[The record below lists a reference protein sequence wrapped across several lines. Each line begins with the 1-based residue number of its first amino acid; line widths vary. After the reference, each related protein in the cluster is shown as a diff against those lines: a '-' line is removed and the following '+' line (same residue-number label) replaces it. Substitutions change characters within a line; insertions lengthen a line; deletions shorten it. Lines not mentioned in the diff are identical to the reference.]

1 MASNDVSNSKSDSKL
16 IQCKNCKQDILAS
29 KMFLHEGFCNR
40 NNVFCDHCKKV
51 FLKKDYENHLKDLSN
66 KNNRNSSNKKNKNK
80 TQKETQKINVYR
92 SPIITKRKTT
102 FEYIEMPM
110 TEEYKINNP
119 IIISG
124 GKIVSNQNKNEF
136 LLPYFGFK
144 NIRNNH
150 KMITK
155 EYFDNLN
162 QTELFKD
169 ANSLIKKYGDFTKG
183 IDLGKQLKNSSSTG
197 NIKNTHN
204 LLNGNL
210 IFSPYNEQINYDNQN
225 IIKEE
230 ENNNNK
236 LLYNKSSLTNIAS
249 EKIINENEEKLNDID
264 YQINNNNDI
273 NEENKQNKKN
283 NIIIN
288 NNIITY
294 NSSNNINKN
303 HELINSDENQIKNQ
317 YLRYNNKDKPK
328 RNFLINIPKEENNTK
343 FYSTRKKKNTEN
355 FEYYNNNN
363 YNLLSNNSNK
373 KEPNDSKPKK
383 TFANYRFTSY
393 ILEKK
398 PQNNYS
404 KRYKV
409 KPMPQSEE
417 KKNKKKSKCEFCN
430 NIVDDLVMHYQYY
443 HLTKLNENL
452 VPRKRDTALLN
463 EKLNEENTD
472 EVGIDENKKKILL
485 REFKPNLKVNTLKND
500 NKNCLT
506 TQYVIKEGKFKKPE
520 NISKVTNIKVL
531 GNYLNNKNKKYN
543 SLINSQGRNCERRN
557 FLQSN
562 SEDYIRSENRASSDR
577 VEFNIPNSPEIKT
590 GMINFDNNNLYI
602 NNPYFYFTEERKNEN
617 YYKSPS
623 SNYDNYFYE

>member
-1 MASNDVSNSKSDSKL
+1 MASNDVSNSKSVSKL

-51 FLKKDYENHLKDLSN
+51 FLKKDYENNLKDLSN

-249 EKIINENEEKLNDID
+249 EKIINENEEKLNDFD
-264 YQINNNNDI
+264 NQLNNNNDI

-303 HELINSDENQIKNQ
+303 HELFNSDENQIKNQ
-317 YLRYNNKDKPK
+317 YLRYDNTDKPK

-343 FYSTRKKKNTEN
+343 FYSTKKRKIQ
-355 FEYYNNNN
+355 
-363 YNLLSNNSNK
+363 
-373 KEPNDSKPKK
+373 K
-383 TFANYRFTSY
+383 T
-393 ILEKK
+393 L
-398 PQNNYS
+398 
-404 KRYKV
+404 
-409 KPMPQSEE
+409 
-417 KKNKKKSKCEFCN
+417 
-430 NIVDDLVMHYQYY
+430 NIIIIIIIIY
-443 HLTKLNENL
+443 
-452 VPRKRDTALLN
+452 
-463 EKLNEENTD
+463 
-472 EVGIDENKKKILL
+472 
-485 REFKPNLKVNTLKND
+485 
-500 NKNCLT
+500 
-506 TQYVIKEGKFKKPE
+506 
-520 NISKVTNIKVL
+520 
-531 GNYLNNKNKKYN
+531 
-543 SLINSQGRNCERRN
+543 
-557 FLQSN
+557 
-562 SEDYIRSENRASSDR
+562 
-577 VEFNIPNSPEIKT
+577 
-590 GMINFDNNNLYI
+590 
-602 NNPYFYFTEERKNEN
+602 
-617 YYKSPS
+617 
-623 SNYDNYFYE
+623 